1 MTDTKAGK
9 QLSVIETMEQNDKV
23 MDAIKRVMPSF
34 LTADRFMSMAI
45 ACSKLALRNNP
56 NIIQSSILVA
66 VYQAARAGLEL
77 DENLGHAYLVPFKS
91 IVTMIPG
98 YRGLVHLARLS
109 GKVRD
114 IKPYIAYE
122 KDDFDFYV
130 DDRGA
135 HIRFTPNLLDE
146 DRGAPKAGFA
156 QIYWLDGAVTN
167 FVMPYHK
174 INKIGAAQITKA
186 GERFTPWKTHRE
198 EMDLK
203 TVVRAACKMLP
214 QTPELSTAIAQD
226 EGLEIGR
233 VTPIPDELLGLVGD
247 DYKRIAD
254 ESGAQSSKPEVSQP
268 KVIGKW
274 AKAKAAAKPAAQGPA
289 AQKAPETFLPDLNE
303 AEYLAEVTRVKEIL
317 SKQGITEHEIGMI
330 LVKGGFSGDVKA
342 ALPGERRAIVKRLSG
357 YIEAAHA

>member
-1 MTDTKAGK
+1 MTEQKTGK
-9 QLSVIETMEQNDKV
+9 QLTVIETMEQNDKV

-45 ACSKLALRNNP
+45 ACSKMALRNNP

-98 YRGLVHLARLS
+98 YRGLIHLARLS

-130 DDRGA
+130 DDKGA

-146 DRGAPKAGFA
+146 ERCPAKAGFA
-156 QIYWLDGAVTN
+156 QIYWMDGAVTN

-174 INKIGAAQITKA
+174 IKKIADTQITKA
-186 GERFTPWKTHRE
+186 GKRFTPWMTHRE

-254 ESGAQSSKPEVSQP
+254 ESGVQSNKPEVEQP
-268 KVIGKW
+268 RVTGKK
-274 AKAKAAAKPAAQGPA
+274 KAEKAALPAAQA
-289 AQKAPETFLPDLNE
+289 AKATAAPEADMDE
-303 AEYLAEVTRVKEIL
+303 AAYLSEVDCVMKEL
-317 SKQGITEHEIGMI
+317 HKQGMTDNEIGMV
-330 LVKGGFSGDVKA
+330 LVKGGFSVDLKA
-342 ALPGERRAIVKRLSG
+342 ALPGERRAILKRLGG
-357 YIEAAHA
+357 YMEPAGA